1 MSKIPVYTAV
11 RLIPREQDYLD
22 RKSGSRGEIFFD
34 SQTNTLRLYNG
45 QEPGGTSLVTTNTTD
60 GSIDLPNVMKN
71 KIRSHW
77 DTLADLESEVDPST
91 YHGMVAHVHTEG
103 RLYYAHAGQWV
114 AVANLDEAG
123 GGGGGGGGNAF
134 GTVAVAGQNS
144 VVADQSND
152 SLNLIAGDGIS
163 LTTNSSND
171 SITITS
177 TSAGN
182 NFINVSGDTGTAT
195 ADTATDTLTI
205 AGGTNITTAANSSTD
220 TITINLDS
228 FSIDYLS
235 DVDTTTSAPTTGQV
249 LKWNGAQWA
258 PAADIASGG
267 AGLDADTL
275 DGFDGS
281 YYLNYENLNN
291 KPSSLQLDAL
301 SVGPENSP
309 SGNGAIGYNNST
321 GVFTYTPPDLSSYLT
336 SVSFSQITSK
346 PTTISG
352 YGITD
357 AFDGNFSNLT
367 NKPTTV
373 EGYGITNAIT
383 PDNIGVYTYKGFSI
397 GADDSTLRQISSG
410 ESIKIIGGTNVT
422 TSSDTEGNITI
433 NATVE
438 GGVSGNSFQTISVAG
453 QNDVVAESA
462 TDTLTIIEG
471 SGISITTNATNDS
484 ITIINDSPFSGGT
497 FSSLGQVVTAGL
509 TVDRIYLPAITMLVV
524 TNTGTTAYNF
534 DQYTGNNPT
543 IYAISGTTIAF
554 KCECPGHPF
563 LIQTAAGVNYNTG
576 LIHVSNTGTVL
587 EGSSAQGQESGV
599 LYWKVPEGISGG
611 YRYQCQFHAAMV
623 GSIQIK
629 AFGSI

>member
-1 MSKIPVYTAV
+1 MVTEKIQNMA
-11 RLIPREQDYLD
+11 LIPIFTAIRIIPRDAEYLD
-22 RKSGSRGEIFFD
+22 RKSGSRGEIYLD
-34 SQTNTLRLYNG
+34 NDNQTLRIFDG
-45 QEPGGTSLVTTNTTD
+45 TATGGVA
-60 GSIDLPNVMKN
+60 MAK
-71 KIRSHW
+71 
-77 DTLADLESEVDPST
+77 ADLTNIDNATFAAKVTESGFV
-91 YHGMVAHVHTEG
+91 G
-103 RLYYAHAGQWV
+103 
-114 AVANLDEAG
+114 G

-177 TSAGN
+177 TSATN

-195 ADTATDTLTI
+195 ADTTTDTLTI

-228 FSIDYLS
+228 FSINYLS
-235 DVDTTTSAPTTGQV
+235 DVDTSTSPPTTGQV

-321 GVFTYTPPDLSSYLT
+321 GVFTYTPPDLSPYLT

-346 PTTISG
+346 PTTLSG

-357 AFDGNFSNLT
+357 AFDGNFSNIT

-373 EGYGITNAIT
+373 SGYGITDAIT
-383 PDNIGVYTYKGFSI
+383 VSNISNYAFEGFSI
-397 GADDSTLRQISSG
+397 GADDSALKQISSG

-422 TSSDTEGNITI
+422 TSSDEEGNITI
-433 NATVE
+433 NATASE
-438 GGVSGNSFQTISVAG
+438 GSTSNSFETIAVAG
-453 QNDVVAESA
+453 QTSVVAESA
-462 TDTLTIIEG
+462 TDTLTLVAG
-471 SGISITTNATNDS
+471 SGISITTNAGSDSVTITNS
-484 ITIINDSPFSGGT
+484 AIITNFSD
-497 FSSLGQVVTAGL
+497 TADAITADL
-509 TVDRIYLPAITMLVV
+509 TVDKFYLPAITSLDV
-524 TNTGTTAYNF
+524 TANGASAYRF
-534 DQYTGNNPT
+534 DQYGTTDNPQV
-543 IYAISGTTIAF
+543 YAINGTTIAF
-554 KCECPGHPF
+554 NLNTLNANHPF
-563 LIQTAAGVNYNTG
+563 KIQTAAAVDYNDG
-576 LIHVSNTGTVL
+576 LIHVANDGTVST
-587 EGSSAQGQESGV
+587 GSSAQGQISGV
-599 LYWKVPEGISGG
+599 LYWKIRSDISGN
-611 YRYQCQFHAAMV
+611 YRYQCSLHAPMV
-623 GSIQIK
+623 GIVSIK
-629 AFGSI
+629 NFGSI